1 MERPRITRVSRRWLV
16 AGVVVALLA
25 VAGVVVWARARS
37 GPETRLATAMALAPR
52 TAVRFSWTDWAAVR
66 QRLGVSSTQAE
77 DHMGQLLSKA
87 FDADLSS
94 ETALGDSAATMARKL
109 GVSPANLEW
118 ELYAQGTDGAV
129 DLMGLPDDLDLATLR
144 STLRTLGYRA
154 SADGGSDGVW
164 RVDAGRLT
172 SIGTLTPELTNLT
185 IDTDHRVLAASDSAA
200 FLGAWR
206 DHERGS
212 GGSGGDDALAEV
224 VAAVGDA
231 RTAAV
236 YGGDYACQSLAMSQ
250 ADPADQAEAARLI
263 SDAGKINPLDAFAI
277 ANEPDGDV
285 WVAMAFESADQARTN
300 ADTRAKLAVGPAPGQ
315 GGSFPDRFRLVR
327 STADGD
333 VVTLTLHP
341 HPDNYVLSDLATG
354 PLLFASC

>member
-1 MERPRITRVSRRWLV
+1 
-16 AGVVVALLA
+16 
-25 VAGVVVWARARS
+25 
-37 GPETRLATAMALAPR
+37 
-52 TAVRFSWTDWAAVR
+52 
-66 QRLGVSSTQAE
+66 
-77 DHMGQLLSKA
+77 
-87 FDADLSS
+87 
-94 ETALGDSAATMARKL
+94 
-109 GVSPANLEW
+109 
-118 ELYAQGTDGAV
+118 
-129 DLMGLPDDLDLATLR
+129 
-144 STLRTLGYRA
+144 
-154 SADGGSDGVW
+154 VW
-164 RVDAGRLT
+164 RIDAGRLT